1 MFVAVN
7 VYRSVKQISD
17 LTAENTIYEVNILP
31 AYSASISKGL
41 SKGITA
47 LPLAPGMLATTR
59 TLTSSPSL
67 LFSQNCLSVIFS
79 PTLNSHLAQISSH

>member
-1 MFVAVN
+1 MFIAVN

-47 LPLAPGMLATTR
+47 LPLAPGMLAN
-59 TLTSSPSL
+59 
-67 LFSQNCLSVIFS
+67 QNCLSVIFS